1 MHALKER
8 CTKIEFEM
16 LFIKIQEI
24 IDELQIKR
32 FMMNKKYNEK
42 KMILRK
48 KIQQKL

>member
-1 MHALKER
+1 
-8 CTKIEFEM
+8 M